1 VVAISVIACAACGG
15 AAIKGHATV
24 DWPAWGNVSGNT
36 HYAALAQVN
45 TANVRR
51 LRVAWSAPEGPF
63 QFEWETF
70 PIVVGKT
77 MYYDT
82 DTGQVVA
89 ADAATGHVIWEYT
102 PEVDF
107 LASPRGAGTAPISR
121 GVTYGAGRIYELTYD
136 DQLIALDAR
145 TGKELWDVRVA
156 NAAAGYASNSPGTYW
171 NGEVIIGGPAGDAGL
186 RGYVA
191 AYNARNGHKLWRTYT
206 IPRRGE
212 GWLPAAGAHGGGD
225 VWMMPTVDSRTGT
238 VYVST
243 GNPFPAF
250 YNGERRGCDPM
261 VDATVALNARTGA
274 VKWFH
279 SEVCEDSWDSDTDQ
293 SPLLFHANV
302 GGRTVAAVGDASK
315 SGFYSI
321 LNAATGQLIA
331 HSPYITR
338 YSNPHLVPTEGGTVV
353 CPGIYGGIEYGPTSY
368 SASAHSL
375 YLAGNDQCMRFKLN
389 ALSEIQK
396 HKPGTD
402 DLEGKTEQVG
412 PATGVIVALN
422 SSTAQIKWRTR
433 LPKPAIGGTLATAGG
448 LVFVGDDDGYLY
460 ALDAHTGRKLWR
472 FHLGMR
478 VGSAP
483 IAYQIAGVEYIAI
496 AAGGSQSLAKGE
508 PSPRPGKLFVFS
520 LGR

>member
-1 VVAISVIACAACGG
+1 
-15 AAIKGHATV
+15 
-24 DWPAWGNVSGNT
+24 
-36 HYAALAQVN
+36 
-45 TANVRR
+45 
-51 LRVAWSAPEGPF
+51 
-63 QFEWETF
+63 
-70 PIVVGKT
+70 
-77 MYYDT
+77 M
-82 DTGQVVA
+82 
-89 ADAATGHVIWEYT
+89 
-102 PEVDF
+102 
-107 LASPRGAGTAPISR
+107 
-121 GVTYGAGRIYELTYD
+121 TYGAGRIYELTYD

-145 TGKELWDVRVA
+145 TGKQLWDVRVA

-171 NGEVIIGGPAGDAGL
+171 NGEVIVGGPAGDAGL

-191 AYNARNGHKLWRTYT
+191 AYNARNGHRLWRTYT

-212 GWLPAAGAHGGGD
+212 KWLPASGAHGGGD
-225 VWMMPTVDSRTGT
+225 VWMMPTVDPHTGT

-279 SEVCEDSWDSDTDQ
+279 SEVCEDSSGTPIPTRPPCSSKQMWGAA
-293 SPLLFHANV
+293 PCP
-302 GGRTVAAVGDASK
+302 AVGDASK

-321 LNAATGQLIA
+321 LNAADGQLIA
-331 HSPYITR
+331 RSPYITR
-338 YSNPHLVPTEGGTVV
+338 YSNPHLIPSTGGTVV

-375 YLAGNDQCMRFKLN
+375 YVAGNDQCMRFKLN
-389 ALSEIQK
+389 PLSEIQN

-412 PATGVIVALN
+412 PATGVIVALD
-422 SSTAQIKWRTR
+422 SSTAQIKWQTA

-460 ALDAHTGRKLWR
+460 ALDARTGRKLWR

-483 IAYQIAGVEYIAI
+483 VAYQIAGVEYIAI
-496 AAGGSQSLAKGE
+496 AAGGSQSMAKGE
-508 PSPRPGKLFVFS
+508 PGPRPGKMFVFR